1 MSWSV
6 SALAEF
12 VQLFDPALARKGGGV
27 LNKRDSEEDNWQYL
41 VQPRGNFFLQFLVT
55 KSGKEKIIILV
66 REKDVGY
73 SRKIHYFSRNKHFAL
88 G

>member
-27 LNKRDSEEDNWQYL
+27 LNKRDSEETIWFYL
-41 VQPRGNFFLQFLVT
+41 VQPRGNFFLQFMPA
-55 KSGKEKIIILV
+55 
-66 REKDVGY
+66 RP
-73 SRKIHYFSRNKHFAL
+73 
-88 G
+88 